1 MASPMSSISAQLT
14 RPPPQ
19 QTKLKQNEWWWNW
32 HYVSVKSKVFENE
45 GCQKNLKTS
54 TSGCDMLE
62 FVNSKDSHTNSATT
76 FQAFQLQRL
85 LTHAP
90 MQPSTILSSWS
101 KITIHVSW
109 LKDCY
114 PKGSQDTWWSTI
126 FVGKQTLRW

>member
-1 MASPMSSISAQLT
+1 
-14 RPPPQ
+14 
-19 QTKLKQNEWWWNW
+19 
-32 HYVSVKSKVFENE
+32 
-45 GCQKNLKTS
+45 
-54 TSGCDMLE
+54 MLE

-114 PKGSQDTWWSTI
+114 PKGSQDTW
-126 FVGKQTLRW
+126 